1 MFCMV
6 TRYFGHNW
14 AVVYYIPN
22 IEGLLPLPF
31 KEIHMKALFLF
42 IASILVVGNVCAAS
56 LEEDIAAQGKQ
67 SYLHKSITDQ
77 QLAASIRDY
86 EDVTAVNTLTY
97 SECGKTIFLNS
108 ATEFASTL
116 PTPVAGCYFK
126 FIIKAAPVGA
136 SYTVLSSGGSN
147 IIEGIAVVNGA
158 TVTAAN
164 EDTIT
169 FTASAAIAGDWVEL
183 YSDGTSWY
191 VSGQGAA
198 ATAIAFTAT

>member
-1 MFCMV
+1 MKKFLLFCVM
-6 TRYFGHNW
+6 
-14 AVVYYIPN
+14 
-22 IEGLLPLPF
+22 
-31 KEIHMKALFLF
+31 ALVSGMSF
-42 IASILVVGNVCAAS
+42 AAS
-56 LEEDIAAQGKQ
+56 LEEDIAAQGKE
-67 SYLHKSITDQ
+67 SYLHKHITNQ
-77 QLAASIRDY
+77 RLAASLRDY
-86 EDVTAVNTLTY
+86 EDTTATNTLLY

-108 ATEFASTL
+108 ATEFATTL
-116 PTPVAGCYFK
+116 PAPVAGCYFK
-126 FIIKAAPVGA
+126 FIVKAAPVGA
-136 SYTVLSSGGSN
+136 SYTVVTSGGSN

-191 VSGQGAA
+191 VAGQGAA

>member
-1 MFCMV
+1 MKK
-6 TRYFGHNW
+6 
-14 AVVYYIPN
+14 
-22 IEGLLPLPF
+22 LLL
-31 KEIHMKALFLF
+31 I
-42 IASILVVGNVCAAS
+42 ITSILVVGSVYAAS

-86 EDVTAVNTLTY
+86 EDTTAVNTLTY

-108 ATEFASTL
+108 ATEFATTL

-126 FIIKAAPVGA
+126 FIVKAAPVGA

-191 VSGQGAA
+191 VAGQGSA